1 MIELR
6 ESSAVD
12 TVIGKIVAVHALLTN
27 ESDLSPRNQKISIA
41 LRELVDLLLRSY
53 GSAEAAAILNHPEVA
68 ALRISLLDRLSEAE
82 SALERFW
89 SQRFRDRKT
98 LHVRDLKEFLYW
110 RNYERLLGMELK
122 ALAAIPR
129 FKAQEHGEIVFVGG
143 GSLPLSAILLHLR
156 TGKPVLCV
164 DADAEASEYAG
175 KLLAKLSLS
184 QVSAVHTD
192 GMDFDYGGASAIF
205 IASLTNRKMDVAQR
219 IVETCK
225 EPVVAVR
232 TVDGVRALLYRPA
245 DLAALKAAGLSL
257 AGQTKAHAETINST
271 LFFNAAPRNAAI
283 APCLSSKVSSTLAD
297 LDGIDDC
304 TRLRITSLYN
314 LEDER

>member
-6 ESSAVD
+6 ELSAVD

-27 ESDLSPRNQKISIA
+27 EGDLSPRNQKISTA

-53 GSAEAAAILNHPEVA
+53 SSAEAAAIVNHPEVT
-68 ALRISLLDRLSEAE
+68 ALRTSLLDRLSEAE
-82 SALERFW
+82 SALEQFW
-89 SQRFRDRKT
+89 SQRFRNRKT
-98 LHVRDLKEFLYW
+98 LHVHDLREFLYW
-110 RNYERLLGMELK
+110 RNYERLLDMELK
-122 ALAAIPR
+122 ALAAIKR
-129 FKAQEHGEIVFVGG
+129 FKAQKHGEIVFVGG
-143 GSLPLSAILLHLR
+143 GPLPLSAIVLHMR

-164 DADAEASEYAG
+164 DADAEASECAA
-175 KLLAKLSLS
+175 KLLTKLNLC

-192 GMDFDYGGASAIF
+192 GVDFDYGGASAIF
-205 IASLTNRKMDVAQR
+205 IASLTNRKMDVVKR

-245 DLAALKAAGLSL
+245 DVAALKAAGLSL
-257 AGQTKAHAETINST
+257 AGQTKADAETINST
-271 LFFNAAPRNAAI
+271 LFFNAAARDAGI
-283 APCLSSKVSSTLAD
+283 APCLSSKVSSPLVD

-304 TRLRITSLYN
+304 ARHRIALLHN

>member
-27 ESDLSPRNQKISIA
+27 ESDLSPRNQKISVA

-53 GSAEAAAILNHPEVA
+53 SSAEAAAILNHPEVT

-89 SQRFRDRKT
+89 SQRFGDRKT
-98 LHVRDLKEFLYW
+98 LHVHDLREFLYW
-110 RNYERLLGMELK
+110 RNYERLLGLELK
-122 ALAAIPR
+122 ALAAIWR
-129 FKAQEHGEIVFVGG
+129 FKAQKHGEIVFVGG
-143 GSLPLSAILLHLR
+143 GSLPLSAILLHMG

-164 DADAEASEYAG
+164 DADAEASDYAG
-175 KLLAKLSLS
+175 QLLGKLSLS
-184 QVSAVHTD
+184 QVNAVHTD
-192 GMDFDYGGASAIF
+192 GKDFNYGGASAIF
-205 IASLTNRKMDVAQR
+205 IASLTNRKIDLAKR

-257 AGQTKAHAETINST
+257 AGQTKADAKTINST
-271 LFFNAAPRNAAI
+271 LFFNAIPRNAAI
-283 APCLSSKVSSTLAD
+283 APCLSSQVSSTLAD
-297 LDGIDDC
+297 LNGIDDC
-304 TRLRITSLYN
+304 APLRITSLYN

>member
-1 MIELR
+1 LAYIKPDTQLAALYWFDDMLLSILKRPPAEFRGL
-6 ESSAVD
+6 SAVD

-27 ESDLSPRNQKISIA
+27 ESDLSPRNRNISIA
-41 LRELVDLLLRSY
+41 LRELVDLLLQSY

-89 SQRFRDRKT
+89 SQRFRNRKT
-98 LHVRDLKEFLYW
+98 LHVRDLREFLYW

-122 ALAAIPR
+122 ALAAIRR
-129 FKAQEHGEIVFVGG
+129 FKAQKHGEIVFVGG
-143 GSLPLSAILLHLR
+143 GPLPLSAIVLHLR

-175 KLLAKLSLS
+175 KLLAKLSLPR
-184 QVSAVHTD
+184 VSAVHTD
-192 GMDFDYGGASAIF
+192 GMDFDYGSASAIF
-205 IASLTNRKMDVAQR
+205 IASLANRKMDVANR

-232 TVDGVRALLYRPA
+232 TVDGVRALLYHPA
-245 DLAALKAAGLSL
+245 DVAALKAAGLSL
-257 AGQTKAHAETINST
+257 AGQTKADAETINST
-271 LFFNAAPRNAAI
+271 LFFNG
-283 APCLSSKVSSTLAD
+283 CLL
-297 LDGIDDC
+297 
-304 TRLRITSLYN
+304 
-314 LEDER
+314 

>member
-27 ESDLSPRNQKISIA
+27 EGDLSPRNQKISTA

-53 GSAEAAAILNHPEVA
+53 SSAESAAILNHPEVT

-89 SQRFRDRKT
+89 SQRFRNRKT
-98 LHVRDLKEFLYW
+98 LHVRDLREFLYW

-122 ALAAIPR
+122 ALAAIRR
-129 FKAQEHGEIVFVGG
+129 FKARKHGEIVFVGG
-143 GSLPLSAILLHLR
+143 GPLPLSAIVLHMR

-164 DADAEASEYAG
+164 DADAEASECAR

-184 QVSAVHTD
+184 QVSAVHID
-192 GMDFDYGGASAIF
+192 GVDFDYGGASAIF
-205 IASLTNRKMDVAQR
+205 IASLTNRKMDVVKR
-219 IVETCK
+219 IVETGK

-257 AGQTKAHAETINST
+257 SGQTKADAETINST
-271 LFFNAAPRNAAI
+271 LFFNAAARDAGI
-283 APCLSSKVSSTLAD
+283 APCLSSKVSSTLVD

-304 TRLRITSLYN
+304 ARLRIALHYN

>member
-27 ESDLSPRNQKISIA
+27 EGDLSPRNQKISTA

-53 GSAEAAAILNHPEVA
+53 SSAEAAAIVNHPEIT

-89 SQRFRDRKT
+89 SQRFRNRKT
-98 LHVRDLKEFLYW
+98 LHVRDLREFLYW

-122 ALAAIPR
+122 ALAATGR
-129 FKAQEHGEIVFVGG
+129 FKTQKHGEIVFVGG
-143 GSLPLSAILLHLR
+143 GPLPLSAIVLHMR

-164 DADAEASEYAG
+164 DADAEASECAA
-175 KLLAKLSLS
+175 KLLTKLNLS

-192 GMDFDYGGASAIF
+192 GVDFDYGGASAIF
-205 IASLTNRKMDVAQR
+205 IASLTNRKMDVAKR

-257 AGQTKAHAETINST
+257 AGQTKADAETINST
-271 LFFNAAPRNAAI
+271 LFFNAAARDAVI
-283 APCLSSKVSSTLAD
+283 ALLSFVEGFLHLSRSGWD
-297 LDGIDDC
+297 
-304 TRLRITSLYN
+304 R
-314 LEDER
+314 

>member
-1 MIELR
+1 MIESR

-12 TVIGKIVAVHALLTN
+12 AVIGKIVAVHALLTN

-41 LRELVDLLLRSY
+41 LRELVDLLLQSY
-53 GSAEAAAILNHPEVA
+53 GSAETAAILDHPEVT

-89 SQRFRDRKT
+89 SQRFRNRKT
-98 LHVRDLKEFLYW
+98 LHVRDLREFLYW

-122 ALAAIPR
+122 ALAAIWR
-129 FKAQEHGEIVFVGG
+129 FKARKHGGIVFVGG
-143 GSLPLSAILLHLR
+143 GPLPLSPIVLHMQ
-156 TGKPVLCV
+156 TGKPVICV
-164 DADAEASEYAG
+164 DADAEASECARG
-175 KLLAKLSLS
+175 LLAKLGLS
-184 QVSAVHTD
+184 KVSAVHTD

-205 IASLTNRKMDVAQR
+205 IASLANRKIDVAKR

-225 EPVVAVR
+225 EPVVAIR

-257 AGQTKAHAETINST
+257 AGQTKADAETINST
-271 LFFNAAPRNAAI
+271 LFFDG
-283 APCLSSKVSSTLAD
+283 CLL
-297 LDGIDDC
+297 
-304 TRLRITSLYN
+304 
-314 LEDER
+314 

>member
-27 ESDLSPRNQKISIA
+27 EGDLSPRNQKISAA

-53 GSAEAAAILNHPEVA
+53 SSAEAAAIVNHPEVT

-89 SQRFRDRKT
+89 SQRFRNRKT
-98 LHVRDLKEFLYW
+98 LHVRDLREFLYW

-122 ALAAIPR
+122 ALAAIRR
-129 FKAQEHGEIVFVGG
+129 FKARKHGEIVFVGG
-143 GSLPLSAILLHLR
+143 GPLPLSAIVLHMR

-164 DADAEASEYAG
+164 DADAEASECAR
-175 KLLAKLSLS
+175 KLLTKLSLS

-192 GMDFDYGGASAIF
+192 GVDFDYGGASAIF
-205 IASLTNRKMDVAQR
+205 IASLTNRKMDVAKR

-257 AGQTKAHAETINST
+257 AGQTKADAETINST
-271 LFFNAAPRNAAI
+271 LFFNAAARDAGIAA
-283 APCLSSKVSSTLAD
+283 CLSSKVSSTLVD

-304 TRLRITSLYN
+304 ARLRIALHYN

>member
-27 ESDLSPRNQKISIA
+27 EGDLSPRNQKISTA

-53 GSAEAAAILNHPEVA
+53 SSAEAAAIVNHPEVT

-89 SQRFRDRKT
+89 SQRFRNRKT
-98 LHVRDLKEFLYW
+98 LHVRDLREFLYW

-122 ALAAIPR
+122 ALAAIRR
-129 FKAQEHGEIVFVGG
+129 FKARKHGEIVFVGG
-143 GSLPLSAILLHLR
+143 GPLPLSAIVLHMR

-164 DADAEASEYAG
+164 DADAEASECAG
-175 KLLAKLSLS
+175 KLLAKLSLF

-192 GMDFDYGGASAIF
+192 GVDFDYGGASAIF
-205 IASLTNRKMDVAQR
+205 IASLTNRKMDVAKR

-257 AGQTKAHAETINST
+257 AGQTKADAETINST
-271 LFFNAAPRNAAI
+271 LFFNAAARDAGI
-283 APCLSSKVSSTLAD
+283 APCLSSKVSSTLVD

-304 TRLRITSLYN
+304 ARLRIALHYN